1 MDEKRTTMWAGLA
14 GLIVL
19 GITLF
24 YADRMFKGLNFD
36 RDRAQTDGGNG
47 RLAMPPHPQNA
58 GTPSNEIA
66 VPFTNLLMDL
76 LRSKLEGL
84 GAIDKEVLLRFRDED
99 GYRAFLARAE
109 KLGLK
114 VLDTMD
120 GLRAVRVGYTD
131 LNDVHNDYM
140 ANKDDYGEVGANYR
154 VNIPGIPENRQG
166 QVEIPFGAGALGWL
180 GINGDTSLWG
190 SGITIAVLDSGVMQ
204 HITFA
209 DGRVR
214 SIDLSSSVETTD
226 ADASTSDGSS
236 GHGTAVASIAAGG
249 DPNAQGVAPSAS
261 ILDIK
266 ITGADGISD
275 SFTLAKGIIE
285 AVDQGA
291 DVINVSLGSYGDSS
305 LVRDAI
311 AYATAAG
318 KVVVAAAGNDT
329 YNALAFPARYDD
341 VISVGAVDAEGQQ
354 LSFSNSGDGLDL
366 TAPGLDVVAAWPD
379 DLLINFTG
387 TSASAPFV
395 TGSIAALMSIYPGT
409 SALEAAQML
418 ETYSNEAG
426 APGADPAFGKGILDV
441 GRVVQSDTPGLTDVA
456 VASHYVDLTNLGE
469 NESPMVDIVIENR
482 GTTRING
489 ATLNM
494 KADNNSRSYALPP
507 LDPGDVIV
515 REFPIDVRLGENQG
529 DLTFSSEL
537 SLPGVEDFSPTDNSR
552 TSVILFNDPAASEGG
567 AADDASAPDS
577 GS

>member
-1 MDEKRTTMWAGLA
+1 MDDKRTTMWAGLA

-19 GITLF
+19 AITLF
-24 YADRMFKGLNFD
+24 FADRMFKGLNFD
-36 RDRAQTDGGNG
+36 REPNQSTVGPGE
-47 RLAMPPHPQNA
+47 LAMPPHPQNR
-58 GTPSNEIA
+58 GTPTNEIA

-76 LRSKLEGL
+76 LKAKLEGL

-99 GYRAFLARAE
+99 GYRAFLARAGNI
-109 KLGLK
+109 GLK
-114 VLDTMD
+114 VIDTMD
-120 GLRAVRVGYTD
+120 GLRAVRVGYDD
-131 LNDVHNDYM
+131 LKDVHADYL
-140 ANKDDYGEVGANYR
+140 ANKDDYGEVGANYQ
-154 VNIPGIPENRQG
+154 VSIPGIPENRQT
-166 QVEIPFGAGALGWL
+166 QIEIPFGAGALGWL

-190 SGITIAVLDSGVMQ
+190 SGITVAVLDSGVME
-204 HITFA
+204 HVTFG

-214 SIDLSSSVETTD
+214 SIDLSSSVDATD
-226 ADASTSDGSS
+226 PDASTTTDSN

-249 DPNAQGVAPSAS
+249 DPNAPGVAPAAS

-266 ITGADGISD
+266 ITGLDGFSD

-305 LVRDAI
+305 LVRDAV
-311 AYATAAG
+311 AYATEAG

-329 YNALAFPARYDD
+329 YSDLAYPARYEN

-354 LSFSNSGDGLDL
+354 LSFSNSGEGLDL

-409 SALEAAQML
+409 TAIEAAQML

-426 APGADPAFGKGILDV
+426 AVGADPAFGKGILDV
-441 GRVVQSDTPGLTDVA
+441 GRVVQSDTPGLTDA
-456 VASHYVDLTNLGE
+456 AIASHYVDLATLAEGE
-469 NESPMVDIVIENR
+469 IPMVDIVIENR
-482 GTTRING
+482 GTTLING
-489 ATLNM
+489 ASLSVES
-494 KADNNSRSYALPP
+494 DNNRRSYTLPP
-507 LDPGDVIV
+507 IEPGEVIV
-515 REFPIDVRLGENQG
+515 REFPIDTRLGESQG

-537 SLPGVEDFSPTDNSR
+537 TLPGVEDFSPSDNAR
-552 TSVILFNDPAASEGG
+552 TSVILFDNVTTEGNV
-567 AADDASAPDS
+567 AADDASRAVPE
-577 GS
+577 G